1 MHKID
6 ILTINLTSRDNG
18 PNVYP
23 FSKSLVI
30 CSNACVGDRDGCLMF
45 LFPFGRFLL
54 SFTFESSVREMRND
68 DSSVGAI
75 LVAHRSPPYCSY
87 CIMYR
92 KVR

>member
-1 MHKID
+1 MHKMD

-23 FSKSLVI
+23 FSKIISDLFKRMRWG
-30 CSNACVGDRDGCLMF
+30 SGWMF
-45 LFPFGRFLL
+45 DVSISFGRFRL

-68 DSSVGAI
+68 DSWRHPCCPSTPAI
-75 LVAHRSPPYCSY
+75 LFLL
-87 CIMYR
+87 YR